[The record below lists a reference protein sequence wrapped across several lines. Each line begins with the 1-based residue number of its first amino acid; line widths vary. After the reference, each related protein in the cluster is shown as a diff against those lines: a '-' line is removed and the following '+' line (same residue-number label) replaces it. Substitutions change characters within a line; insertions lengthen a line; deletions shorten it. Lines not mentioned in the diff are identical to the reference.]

1 MKDQLKTALEFANYR
16 QTFSIQRKILKEKIA
31 AKLTLGYNGGL
42 FQIDR
47 TLLTFIEMLLVNGRS
62 SGVVL
67 LDTNET
73 PIMIEDL
80 VAFRDECFN
89 RYFEATN
96 EYFEQ
101 DQNLKKSRSVEK
113 LLEK

>member
-1 MKDQLKTALEFANYR
+1 MPKR
-16 QTFSIQRKILKEKIA
+16 RSQTEKIA

-42 FQIDR
+42 FHIDR
-47 TLLTFIEMLLVNGRS
+47 TLLSFIEMLLTKGRVN
-62 SGVVL
+62 GVVL
-67 LDTNET
+67 LDTNEN
-73 PIMIEDL
+73 PILIEDL
-80 VAFRDECFN
+80 EAFKDECFN

-113 LLEK
+113 LLEQ